1 MFTHTLHRNIVQFI
15 MKILL
20 LEDDVL
26 LNELISEHLEEEG
39 YIVEICFDGFEAQSK
54 AYANKYDLF
63 VLDVNVP
70 NLNGFEFL
78 KDLRANK
85 NNTPAIFVTSLHTAK
100 DLQDGFDSG
109 ADDYIKKPFEL
120 EELSLRINNIKR
132 LYKIENTNIIKIS
145 KKISFDPISN
155 DITKDEQVIHIS
167 KKEAMVLSYFL
178 KNINNVIS
186 INELCANIWEY
197 DSCPTDATIRTYI
210 KNIRNNIGEEFI
222 TNLKGVGYRF
232 NEI

>member
-1 MFTHTLHRNIVQFI
+1 

-26 LNELISEHLEEEG
+26 LNELISEHLEEDG
-39 YIVEICFDGFEAQSK
+39 YIVDVCFDGYEAQDK
-54 AYANKYDLF
+54 AYSNKYDLY

-85 NNTPAIFVTSLHTAK
+85 NNTPAIFVTSLHTAS
-100 DLQDGFDSG
+100 DMQDGFASG
-109 ADDYIKKPFEL
+109 ADDFIKKPFEL

-132 LYKIENTNIIKIS
+132 LYKIEDTNTIQLSSN
-145 KKISFDPISN
+145 ISFDPISN
-155 DITKDEQVIHIS
+155 DLLKDDEIIHIS
-167 KKEAMVLSYFL
+167 KKEAMVLNYFV
-178 KNINNVIS
+178 NHTNQVIS
-186 INELCANIWEY
+186 ISEICANIWEY
-197 DSCPTDATIRTYI
+197 ENAPTDATVRTYI

-232 NEI
+232 NKI